1 MRQCQEFREFR
12 QVQADQRRQEEYA
25 KQGQIVADAISAKMD
40 EAIQAVKQQVG
51 APPQVIFP
59 PGPPPAGAGTPGAA
73 QEEAPAA
80 VVLSPMQRALVEAH
94 LGKKI
99 KILKG
104 TFEELKGQIMG
115 VWTRDPKAI
124 KNMGEFITN
133 NSPSGSTLPFS
144 KTDRISKYWSVITG
158 LN

>member
-1 MRQCQEFREFR
+1 M
-12 QVQADQRRQEEYA
+12 
-25 KQGQIVADAISAKMD
+25 
-40 EAIQAVKQQVG
+40 
-51 APPQVIFP
+51 
-59 PGPPPAGAGTPGAA
+59 
-73 QEEAPAA
+73 
-80 VVLSPMQRALVEAH
+80 VLSPTQRALVEAH

-104 TFEELKGQIMG
+104 TFEELKDQIMG

-124 KNMGEFITN
+124 KNMGEFIAN

-158 LN
+158 IN